1 MTKKMVRKCA
11 PPVILNRWRHLI
23 DIVEHLFSY
32 HCISIKNK
40 KQLSLLGPCLLFA
53 SNQSSK
59 NPI

>member
-32 HCISIKNK
+32 QCISIKNK
-40 KQLSLLGPCLLFA
+40 KQLSLLGSRLLFA

-59 NPI
+59 KPI